1 LISLWGKLT
10 RAFFSGKIYVV
21 KEKRKYSDRAEYIK
35 KAVTKRRKILK
46 QKAVEYKGGKCQI
59 CGYNKF
65 VAALEF
71 HHLNETKKSFGISVD
86 GSTRSWDRIRKEI
99 EKCILV
105 CANCHRAIHA
115 SILKI
120 EGQGEERVQAPVKIG
135 GNL

>member
-1 LISLWGKLT
+1 M
-10 RAFFSGKIYVV
+10 